1 MICTHEGCTTPL
13 TRFDKAKEDPTKCW
27 LHQPE
32 KDWNYLGI
40 YFAFCETCEELVQVR
55 KKTKSGRIQCADCR
69 SQFAQLKLVEA

>member
-32 KDWNYLGI
+32 KDWNYLGKH
-40 YFAFCETCEELVQVR
+40 FALCVTCDDVVVVNP
-55 KKTKSGRIQCADCR
+55 KNVGKVAQCSACR
-69 SQFAQLKLVEA
+69 SQFAVRA